1 MANNQIVIS
10 RIQNRRG
17 IRENLPQPL
26 LPGEFALTVDTGELW
41 IGTDPNQPP
50 FGVRTYGSGS
60 GDISA
65 AENIADTKIISAKFV
80 SDSLDE
86 LAFGQLRDTLV
97 VDPTFTLV
105 DEDILWDGRDTVFI
119 AADTSVDAN
128 NTVLGIYQAVETSGF
143 GTLLYSYADALA
155 GTYYVTLGA
164 LNDPTVDPSTTNAY
178 NLPPNGGD
186 FLFSVAGSNAE
197 QGAMAATLTNR
208 IHGAQLI
215 TTLSNLQ
222 VTTTGIGVGS
232 PTFRDWV
239 MYNNEAN
246 LPTAATWVTA
256 DTPQTISAD
265 SVTDTMSVVAGE
277 GITIDADI
285 NEDYIRITNTFAD
298 IPTNE
303 FTLTANTSTF
313 SNVTNLNFDIDAV
326 SDVIFLDYSLNIGAG
341 AASASNYTA
350 GGNMIVVGD
359 SNVGTGSATLT
370 DNQVEVRDEV
380 GDPYAANTVICA
392 NFDGADGATSFTE
405 SARSEPAVFLG
416 NAQLDTAQF
425 NFGTASALFDGT
437 QDGITFGTDAA
448 DWAAYGVDNAT
459 DFTVEAFVRFNALP
473 SVGNQMAIAM
483 YAFTDSR
490 IWELEVN
497 NNGGTYELRGRR
509 GGAIIL
515 AGTITP
521 VVNTWYHAALQLRD
535 TAATDTIDLLWD
547 GNRVA
552 TSTTTGIANVG
563 FTDAFPIT
571 VGSYDNTS
579 AGTAVAQT
587 KVMDGWIDD
596 FRYTV
601 GVARYGSG
609 ATYTVPTSPL
619 CAPPAPLA
627 GDVNFQATYVAGTPN
642 RIQIQYTNTFAN
654 DVTMRVV
661 RKRWLSY

>member
-50 FGVRTYGSGS
+50 FGVRTYGSGA

-65 AENIADTKIISAKFV
+65 AENIADNQVVSAKFV
-80 SDSLDE
+80 SGTLDE
-86 LAFGQLRDTLV
+86 VAFGQLRDTLV
-97 VDPTFTLV
+97 GNVTFTLV
-105 DEDILWDGRDTVFI
+105 DEDILWDGRDAVFI
-119 AADTSVDAN
+119 AADTSVNAN
-128 NTVLGIYQAVETSGF
+128 NTVLGIYQAVENAGF
-143 GTLLYSYADALA
+143 GTLLYTYADALA
-155 GTYYVTLGA
+155 GTYFVSLGA
-164 LNDPTVDPSTTNAY
+164 LNDPTVDPV
-178 NLPPNGGD
+178 PPSYAFDPVDGD
-186 FLFSVAGSNAE
+186 FLFTIAGSNAE
-197 QGAMAATLTNR
+197 QGANAATLINK
-208 IHGAQLI
+208 IHGAQLV
-215 TTLSNLQ
+215 TTLANLQ

-246 LPTAATWVTA
+246 LPVAPTWISA
-256 DTPQTISAD
+256 DTPQTVSAD
-265 SVTDTMSVVAGE
+265 SVTDTMRVVAGE
-277 GITIDADI
+277 GISIDADI
-285 NEDYIRITNTFAD
+285 SEDYFRITNTYAD

-303 FTLTANTSTF
+303 FTLTANTTSFT
-313 SNVTNLNFDIDAV
+313 NVTNLNFDIDAV

-341 AASASNYTA
+341 VDVAGNYTA
-350 GGNMIVVGD
+350 GGQMLVVGNK
-359 SNVGTGSATLT
+359 NVGTGETTLT
-370 DNQVEVRDEV
+370 DNQVEVRDSV
-380 GDPYAANTVICA
+380 GDPFAANTVICA
-392 NFDGADGATSFTE
+392 NFDGTDGATSFTE
-405 SARSEPAVFLG
+405 SARSEPAVFIG

-425 NFGTASALFDGT
+425 NFGTASLLLDGT

-473 SVGNQMAIAM
+473 TPGNQMAIAM
-483 YAFTDSR
+483 YSFTDST

-535 TAATDTIDLLWD
+535 TAATDTIDLLWA

-552 TSTTTGIANVG
+552 TSTTNGIANVG
-563 FTDAFPIT
+563 FTDEFPIT

-579 AGTAVAQT
+579 AGTAGAQT

-661 RKRWLSY
+661 RKRWMSY

>member
-65 AENIADTKIISAKFV
+65 AENIADNQIVSAKFV
-80 SDSLDE
+80 SGTLDE
-86 LAFGQLRDTLV
+86 VAFGQLRDTLV
-97 VDPTFTLV
+97 ADLSITLV
-105 DEDILWDGRDTVFI
+105 DEDILWDGRDAVFI
-119 AADTSVDAN
+119 AADTSVDVN
-128 NTVLGIYQAVETSGF
+128 NTILNIYQAVENAGF

-155 GTYYVTLGA
+155 GTYYVSLGA
-164 LNDPTVDPSTTNAY
+164 LNDPTVNPVPPSYAYDPAD
-178 NLPPNGGD
+178 GD
-186 FLFSVAGSNAE
+186 FLFSIAGSNAE

-208 IHGAQLI
+208 IHGAQLV
-215 TTLSNLQ
+215 TTLANLQ

-232 PTFRDWV
+232 PTFLNWV

-246 LPTAATWVTA
+246 LPVAPTWVAA

-265 SVTDTMSVVAGE
+265 SVTDTMRVVAGE
-277 GITIDADI
+277 GISIDADVT
-285 NEDYIRITNTFAD
+285 EDYFRITNTYAD

-303 FTLTANTSTF
+303 FTLLANQSSFTD
-313 SNVTNLNFDIDAV
+313 VTNLNFDIDSV
-326 SDVIFLDYSLNIGAG
+326 SDVIFLDYSLNISGG
-341 AASASNYTA
+341 VASSNNYTA
-350 GGNMIVVGD
+350 CGNMIVVGD
-359 SNVGTGSATLT
+359 KNVGTGSATLT

-380 GDPYAANTVICA
+380 GDPFAANTVICA
-392 NFDGADGATSFTE
+392 NFDGTDGATSFTE
-405 SARSEPAVFLG
+405 SARSEPAVFIG

-448 DWAAYGVDNAT
+448 DWAAYGVDGTT
-459 DFTVEAFVRFNALP
+459 DFTVEAFVRFAALP
-473 SVGNQMAIAM
+473 TNTNYMAIAM
-483 YAFTDSR
+483 YSFTDSR
-490 IWELEVN
+490 IWEMQVY
-497 NNGGTYELRGRR
+497 NNGGTYELHGKH
-509 GGAIIL
+509 GNATTLI
-515 AGTITP
+515 GTITTP
-521 VVNTWYHAALQLRD
+521 SINTWYHAAIQVRNG
-535 TAATDTIDLLWD
+535 ATTPTLDLLWH

-552 TSTTTGIANVG
+552 SAVKNSGVG
-563 FTDAFPIT
+563 FTDEFPIT

-627 GDVNFQATYVAGTPN
+627 GDVNFQAAYVAGTPN
-642 RIQIQYTNTFAN
+642 KIQLQYTNTFASN
-654 DVTMRVV
+654 VTLRVV
-661 RKRWLSY
+661 RKRWMSY